1 MKRLI
6 MPPPVERRA
15 VLACGLMAT
24 TAAAAWWAT
33 PTKLL
38 AQLQPLPDLSTLIP
52 ERIGHWV
59 VQAGGPPIL
68 VAQDVQAVLDKLY
81 QQTLTR
87 IYQDEQGREV
97 MLAAA
102 YGGDQSDATRAH
114 RPEVCYPA
122 QGFRVEQ
129 NHAAQIDLNLNRRLP
144 VRRLMAQLGQRHE
157 PLTYWMS
164 VGGSLATTGW
174 EQKKAQLAWGLRG
187 WVPDGLLFRVST
199 LDRLP
204 QRAWERQAGFIRQ
217 LYDCVLPP
225 WRQRVFGGE
234 RS

>member
-1 MKRLI
+1 MKRLS
-6 MPPPVERRA
+6 MPTPVERRA

-24 TAAAAWWAT
+24 SAAAAWWST

-38 AQLQPLPDLSTLIP
+38 SQIQPMPDLSTLIP

-59 VQAGGPPIL
+59 VQEGGPTIL
-68 VAQDVQAVLDKLY
+68 VADDVQAVLDKLY
-81 QQTLTR
+81 QQTLAR
-87 IYQDEQGREV
+87 IYRDAQGREV

-122 QGFRVEQ
+122 QGFKVGQ
-129 NHAAQIDLNLNRRLP
+129 NHVAYVGLNAQRRLP

-164 VGGSLATTGW
+164 VGGRVATTGW
-174 EQKKAQLAWGLRG
+174 EQKKTQLAWGLRG
-187 WVPDGLLFRVST
+187 WVPDGLLLRVST

-204 QRAWERQAGFIRQ
+204 QRAWERQAVFIRQ
-217 LYDCVLPP
+217 WYESVQLQ

-234 RS
+234 PS